1 MSRAL
6 TAAAVLAVSVSA
18 AQAGVVKGKCDG
30 DKCDAFEVV
39 EQSAVKTDAVHGE
52 GLILARIKSWVQDGE
67 KRNGETEETGYVFCS
82 KTRPAMLIQDNGKTL
97 VKFLAPAAKADVE
110 KNINLYASYYEVC
123 HSKGAEV
130 AQGLDELAKQLDYK
144 VSRTDSSELKQA
156 NKPESVFWWTTPDV
170 KVARPVFVNEPT
182 KTAAKQP
189 DRSADEPRT
198 TGSIKEPTTTGS
210 IAHSP
215 RSVAPVDPH
224 RSERIA
230 MAKARAE
237 AQRVAAIKARDRYA
251 AAARRKQQQ
260 YTSGTR
266 EAVADAEPEQ
276 RVIYVRQEPR
286 GFFDSLFGG
295 GD

>member
-39 EQSAVKTDAVHGE
+39 EQSPVKTDAVHGE

-82 KTRPAMLIQDNGKTL
+82 KARPAMLIQDNGKTL

-130 AQGLDELAKQLDYK
+130 AKGLDELAKQLDYK

-170 KVARPVFVNEPT
+170 KVARPVFVDEPT

-189 DRSADEPRT
+189 TRGADEPRT
-198 TGSIKEPTTTGS
+198 TASIKEPTTTGS

-215 RSVAPVDPH
+215 RSVAAVDPH
-224 RSERIA
+224 WRERMA
-230 MAKARAE
+230 EAKARAE
-237 AQRVAAIKARDRYA
+237 AQRVAAIKARERYA

-260 YTSGTR
+260 YTSGQR

>member
-1 MSRAL
+1 MSRAF
-6 TAAAVLAVSVSA
+6 TAASVFAVCVSA

-39 EQSAVKTDAVHGE
+39 EQSQVKTDAVHGE
-52 GLILARIKSWVQDGE
+52 GLILARIKSWVQDGD

-82 KTRPAMLIQDNGKTL
+82 KTRPAMLVQDNGKTL
-97 VKFLAPAAKADVE
+97 VKFLAPAARTDVE
-110 KNINLYASYYEVC
+110 NNINLYASYYEVC

-130 AQGLDELAKQLDYK
+130 AKGLDELAKQLDYK
-144 VSRTDSSELKQA
+144 VTRTASSELKQA

-170 KVARPVFVNEPT
+170 KVARPVFVDEPT

-189 DRSADEPRT
+189 AQSADEPKT
-198 TGSIKEPTTTGS
+198 TGSLKEPTSTGS
-210 IAHSP
+210 IAHSS
-215 RSVAPVDPH
+215 RSVAPVDPL

-230 MAKARAE
+230 RAKVRAE
-237 AQRVAAIKARDRYA
+237 AERVAAIRARERYA

-260 YTSGTR
+260 YVSGQR
-266 EAVADAEPEQ
+266 EAVAGAEPEQ